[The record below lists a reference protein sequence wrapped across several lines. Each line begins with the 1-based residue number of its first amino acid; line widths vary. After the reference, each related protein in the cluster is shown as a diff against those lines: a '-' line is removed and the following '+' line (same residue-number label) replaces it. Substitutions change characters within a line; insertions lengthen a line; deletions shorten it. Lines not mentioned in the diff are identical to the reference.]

1 MRKLLIFSLSL
12 IFAFPACEKI
22 KQHFAEHGHSHGGGS
37 SDGKIEL
44 SLDNGKKWDADD
56 HTMERI
62 VSMRKHVMNVGSAAG
77 SDLSGSAY
85 ADIQKNLNG
94 ELKDLIQGCKMTGP
108 AHDELHKYLEILIP
122 EIENL
127 NRGDVAASK
136 TSLQNIDALLNK
148 FQNYFE

>member
-1 MRKLLIFSLSL
+1 MRKFLILGLAL

-37 SDGKIEL
+37 SNGKIEL

-62 VSMRKHVMNVGSAAG
+62 SSMRNHIAAAG
-77 SDLSGSAY
+77 SASGSELPGSAY
-85 ADIQKNLNG
+85 TDIQKNLNG
-94 ELKDLIQGCKMTGP
+94 EVKDLIQGCKMTGP

-127 NRGDVAASK
+127 NRGDVVVSK